1 MLHQLADPMAI
12 PVSTRRAAQ
21 AAVVT
26 LSLMQAQTETAAPPA
41 EDHGSHVRIQ
51 LGHFSLWSTRCD
63 PPLLVEEASA
73 ATQESG
79 RDVLILRLQ
88 TSVGSR
94 LPVAFD
100 WFSAREYQRAPRF
113 GLAPALPSEGGLSL
127 VASAASDLRL
137 DVTAAG
143 IVVHQGVTPL
153 WAVQRDL
160 AIARAVAVFKA
171 QLWGGF

>member
-26 LSLMQAQTETAAPPA
+26 LSLMQAQAGTFAPPA
-41 EDHGSHVRIQ
+41 EDHGSHVRVQ
-51 LGHFSLWSTRCD
+51 LGGFSLWATRCD
-63 PPLLVEEASA
+63 PPLLVEDALT
-73 ATQESG
+73 ATHESG

-100 WFSAREYQRAPRF
+100 WFSARGNQGAPRF
-113 GLAPALPSEGGLSL
+113 SLAPALPSDGGLSL
-127 VASAASDLRL
+127 IPSTAPDLRL
-137 DVTAAG
+137 NVTAAG
-143 IVVHQGVTPL
+143 IVVHQDVTPL

-160 AIARAVAVFKA
+160 AIARAVAVFRA
-171 QLWGGF
+171 QLRGGF

>member
-12 PVSTRRAAQ
+12 PFSTRRAAQ

-26 LSLMQAQTETAAPPA
+26 LSLMQAQAETAAPPA
-41 EDHGSHVRIQ
+41 EDHGTHVRVQ
-51 LGHFSLWSTRCD
+51 LGGFSLWSTRCD

-73 ATQESG
+73 ATHESG

-100 WFSAREYQRAPRF
+100 WFSALGCQGAPRF
-113 GLAPALPSEGGLSL
+113 SLAPALPSEGGLSL
-127 VASAASDLRL
+127 IPSTASDLRL
-137 DVTAAG
+137 DVTAKG
-143 IVVHQGVTPL
+143 IVAHRDDTPL
-153 WAVQRDL
+153 WALQRDL

-171 QLWGGF
+171 RLWGGF